1 MDARRA
7 FEVLGLS
14 TPTSE
19 EGVRRAY
26 LKAVRAHGPE
36 RDPAGFAEVRSAYE
50 LLSRRHWLPMLT
62 ASAVEAEPVAPE
74 STRAPAEP
82 QSPSSSRVG
91 VPSSPP
97 ARQSAAPPPLAAPAD
112 GFLRLLAASNPA
124 GAAQLLLGAWAD
136 GHGLVAPP
144 AHVLSCTLQL
154 FEAGALGLAVELLLA
169 FEASTER
176 AEFRPSTFDTA
187 VIARWMLLTELAA
200 LPGHAEREL
209 IAALA
214 TAVRSGRY
222 RHARRVL
229 ARAVAANASLMPRL
243 RRLAPALLA
252 ATRRPRSAER
262 DSLRPTRYAPV
273 VAR

>member
-36 RDPAGFAEVRSAYE
+36 RDPAGFAEVRAAYE
-50 LLSRRHWLPMLT
+50 LLSRMHRLPVLT
-62 ASAVEAEPVAPE
+62 ASAVEAGPIAPE
-74 STRAPAEP
+74 STPATVEP
-82 QSPSSSRVG
+82 KLPSSSRLR

-97 ARQSAAPPPLAAPAD
+97 ARPSTTPAAVATPAD
-112 GFLRLLAASNPA
+112 AFLRLLAASDPA
-124 GAAQLLLGAWAD
+124 GAAELFLGAWAD
-136 GHGLVAPP
+136 GRGIVAAP
-144 AHVLSCTLQL
+144 AHVLTCTLQL

-176 AEFRPSTFDTA
+176 AECRPSTFDTP

-200 LPGHAEREL
+200 LPGHAESEL
-209 IAALA
+209 ITALA

-222 RHARRVL
+222 RRARRVL
-229 ARAVAANASLMPRL
+229 GRAVSTNASLIPRL
-243 RRLAPALLA
+243 KRVAPALLA

-262 DSLRPTRYAPV
+262 ASLRPTRYAAV
-273 VAR
+273 VPP